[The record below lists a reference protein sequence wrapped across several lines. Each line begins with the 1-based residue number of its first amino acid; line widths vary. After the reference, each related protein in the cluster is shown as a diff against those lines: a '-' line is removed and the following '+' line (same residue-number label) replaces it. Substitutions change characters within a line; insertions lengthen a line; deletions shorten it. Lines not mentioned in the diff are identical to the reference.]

1 MSKIAR
7 LLLTISVYKSH
18 FYLSYFTFLIIFFCY
33 SFHTFIPLV
42 SVWTIYAISYLFA
55 FYFTPPPSLAALSD
69 SSGSCKMK
77 TTKLLHVTLPTLPFL
92 FHWPQTPDFFEAKNR
107 LLQTL
112 TPPPRCPSP
121 LSLFPSW
128 STGFYGEV
136 SLRYAHCLLPWARQ
150 SPTSLF
156 RMVFL
161 CVRETSESFML

>member
-1 MSKIAR
+1 M
-7 LLLTISVYKSH
+7 
-18 FYLSYFTFLIIFFCY
+18 
-33 SFHTFIPLV
+33 

-69 SSGSCKMK
+69 SRGSCKMK

-136 SLRYAHCLLPWARQ
+136 SLRYAHCLLPFARQ